1 MIQKTA
7 ILINEKNKK
16 SSNTDWEKIGI
27 VVTQISHLYQ
37 LVKETNIDLI
47 LVDESH
53 TELKKSVAT
62 KLRRYNGLTE
72 IWWLSSNN
80 FSDELMVRFAENEFI

>member
-7 ILINEKNKK
+7 ILINDKFEN
-16 SSNTDWEKIGI
+16 SSETNWDKIGL

-47 LVDESH
+47 LIDESH
-53 TELKKSVAT
+53 TEIKKSV
-62 KLRRYNGLTE
+62 
-72 IWWLSSNN
+72 
-80 FSDELMVRFAENEFI
+80 